1 MSRRMTSSRSTRRPV
16 PALRVKAQP
25 LNARTLNYWSGRLP
39 VPAYDRGLVTPGVV
53 HVGVGGF
60 HRAHQ
65 AMYHDRLMNQGTALD
80 WGICGVG
87 IMPADRAMRHA
98 LDTQD
103 GLYTLVLKHSDG
115 TYEPRVI
122 GSIVE
127 YLFAPDDP
135 EAVIDKMAAP
145 STRIVSLTITEGGYN
160 LSDITGEFDV
170 TNPDVIHDLGPDTV
184 PRTTFGLITEA
195 LRRRRKHGL
204 APFTVMSCDN
214 LQGNGDL
221 SRRVFTAFARLRDP
235 ELGDWIDREVRF
247 PNSMVDRIT
256 PVTTDADRAEV
267 RERFGIED
275 RWPVVCEPFSQWV
288 LQDAFAAGRPPYEQA
303 GVQVVADVEPY
314 ELMKLRLLN
323 GSHQAMCYFAYLS
336 GYRLVHQAA
345 QDPLYRDFLL
355 GYMDEEATPTLPPVP
370 GVDLDEYKHTLI
382 ERFSN
387 PHIRDTIAR
396 LCAQSSDRIPKWLL
410 PVIRQQLAAGGEI
423 RRCAA
428 VVASWARYAEG
439 VDEQGEP
446 IEVVDRLAGQ
456 LTKLARR
463 QRQDCD
469 AFIANRDVF
478 GDLAENKRFV
488 TAYQSAL
495 ASLHQLGA
503 QATLESLVRR

>member
-1 MSRRMTSSRSTRRPV
+1 LRLRSGP
-16 PALRVKAQP
+16 QP
-25 LNARTLNYWSGRLP
+25 LNAGTLAYWSDRLP
-39 VPAYDRGLVTPGVV
+39 VPAYDRDLVTPGVV
-53 HVGVGGF
+53 HFGVGGF

-87 IMPADRAMRHA
+87 VMAEDRRMKEVLAA
-98 LDTQD
+98 QD

-135 EAVIDKMAAP
+135 EAVIERMVAE

-160 LSDITGEFDV
+160 INDATGDFDV
-170 TNPDVIHDLGPDTV
+170 ANPDVIHDLEPGAV

-195 LRRRRKHGL
+195 LRRRRKQGL

-214 LQGNGDL
+214 LQDNGHL
-221 SRRVFTAFARLRDP
+221 TRRVFTAFARLREL
-235 ELGDWIDREVRF
+235 ELGDWVEREVRF

-275 RWPVVCEPFSQWV
+275 QWPVVCEPFTQWV
-288 LQDAFAAGRPPYEQA
+288 LQDAFTAGRPPYQAA
-303 GVQVVADVEPY
+303 GVQVVDDVEPY

-323 GSHQAMCYFAYLS
+323 GSHQAMCYFAYLA
-336 GYRLVHQAA
+336 GYRLVHEAA
-345 QDPLYRDFLL
+345 QDPLFRAFLL
-355 GYMDEEATPTLPPVP
+355 GYMDEEATPTLAPVP

-387 PHIRDTIAR
+387 PEVRDTIAR

-410 PVIRQQLAAGGEI
+410 PVVRQQLATGGEI
-423 RRCAA
+423 RRSAA

-439 VDEQGEP
+439 VDEAGEP
-446 IEVVDRLAGQ
+446 IEVVDRLAGT
-456 LTKLARR
+456 LTQLARR
-463 QRQDCD
+463 QREDSD
-469 AFIANRDVF
+469 SFIANRDVF
-478 GDLAENKRFV
+478 GDLADDKRFV
-488 TAYQSAL
+488 TPYRSAL
-495 ASLHQLGA
+495 ASLHQRGA
-503 QATLESLVRR
+503 RATLESLV